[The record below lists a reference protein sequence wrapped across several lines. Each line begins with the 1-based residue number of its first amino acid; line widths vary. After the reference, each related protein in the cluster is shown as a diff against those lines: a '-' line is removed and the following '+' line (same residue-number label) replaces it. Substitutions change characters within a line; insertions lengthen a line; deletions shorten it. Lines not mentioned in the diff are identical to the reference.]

1 MAVKKTA
8 EAAKEAVKNEAEVIK
23 EAVKT
28 EAQAVKNAAKTAEKK
43 VSEKAGRK
51 AAEKKAPAKKTS
63 AKAADKPA
71 VKKETVYLQFAG
83 KEIDIDSVAEAA
95 RADFKANNKGCV
107 RKLEVYVKPEDSA
120 AYYVVNGKISGK
132 IEL

>member
-8 EAAKEAVKNEAEVIK
+8 ESAKEAVKNEAEVIK

-28 EAQAVKNAAKTAEKK
+28 EVQAVKNADKAAEKK

-51 AAEKKAPAKKTS
+51 TAEKKAPAKKTS
-63 AKAADKPA
+63 AKPD

-95 RADFKANNKGCV
+95 RADFKANNKGYV
-107 RKLEVYVKPEDSA
+107 RKLEVYVKPEDCA

>member
-8 EAAKEAVKNEAEVIK
+8 EAAKEAVKNEAEAIK

-28 EAQAVKNAAKTAEKK
+28 EAQAEKK

-51 AAEKKAPAKKTS
+51 TAEKKAPAKKTS

-132 IEL
+132 IKL